1 MKGQGLVGFV
11 SGVCFRV
18 GSKDA
23 DRDGVRSRLLR
34 FWVVV
39 LERFKY
45 WFLVH
50 YSFVGFDLETERL
63 LDRVE
68 LEEKVKEYNSSLQE
82 LRYKI
87 LNSSF
92 FIRILF

>member
-1 MKGQGLVGFV
+1 LAYDWDHQ
-11 SGVCFRV
+11 
-18 GSKDA
+18 SKIDTLLAA
-23 DRDGVRSRLLR
+23 D
-34 FWVVV
+34 
-39 LERFKY
+39 E
-45 WFLVH
+45 
-50 YSFVGFDLETERL
+50 LETERL

-68 LEEKVKEYNSSLQE
+68 LEEKVKEYNASLQE